1 MPDDKKPHGQRGER
15 GSRQGPQTRVP
26 LASPAAWLVLIALAV
41 FLFRAFQDVGVRRI
55 PYSQFKDMVRQS
67 SFERVVIGPDW
78 VRGIPKPVES
88 GSEGAKA
95 EGEKSE
101 KGGQALPY
109 VATRIPGGDSE
120 LVPLVE
126 KAGVPYDAVSGGGM
140 GDLFWVWVAPIAL
153 GLLFWAW
160 IMRRMSGQMG
170 QGPPGVMAFG
180 KSRAR
185 VHMEPDTGITF
196 QDVAG
201 IDEAVEELQEIVE
214 FLKTPE
220 KYRRLGGR
228 IPKGVLLV
236 GPPGTGKTLLARATA
251 GEAGVPFFSLS
262 GSEFVEM
269 FVGVGAAR
277 VRDLFAQATQ
287 KAPCIVFIDELDAL
301 GKSRNSGVV
310 GGHDEREQTLNQLLA
325 EMDGFDARASLI
337 VMGATNRPEIL
348 DPALMRPGRFDRQ
361 VLVDRPD
368 KRGREKILQ
377 IHAKNVKLG
386 ADVDL
391 RSIAV
396 RTPGFAGADLA
407 NVVNEAALL
416 AARRNKSAVTR
427 SEFEEAI
434 ERVVAGLEKKS
445 RRINEREKE
454 IVAFHEAGHALV
466 SWMLPHADRVTKVSI
481 IPRGLGALG
490 YTLQLPIEDRYLLT
504 RSELRDR
511 MAGLMG
517 GRVAEEEVFG
527 EPSTGASNDL
537 QQATGLAR
545 MMVRDYGMS
554 EALGPIALN
563 EERAPS
569 FLGKAFET
577 RTYSEQTAL
586 EVDREVQSL
595 VLEAQQR
602 ARETV
607 RRNRERLDAMAARLL
622 TAEVVEEEEMTRL
635 WGPKVARPDTIH
647 GPGHT
652 EAPPEHPA
660 RPVAMAEE
668 HRDTWGAPQ
677 AVAGTAPGDH
687 E

>member
-1 MPDDKKPHGQRGER
+1 LAGDDRKSHGARGDR
-15 GSRQGPQTRVP
+15 NARTGGRLP
-26 LASPAAWLVLIALAV
+26 LASPVAWLVLIALAV

-55 PYSQFKDMVRQS
+55 PYSQFKEMLAEGT
-67 SFERVVIGPDW
+67 FERVVIGPDW
-78 VRGIPKPVES
+78 VRGVPKPVAE
-88 GSEGAKA
+88 ERA
-95 EGEKSE
+95 EGERAS
-101 KGGQALPY
+101 GPALPY
-109 VATRIPGGDSE
+109 VTTRIPGGDDQ
-120 LVPLVE
+120 LVPAIE
-126 KAGVPYDAVSGGGM
+126 KAGVPFDAVSGGGM
-140 GDLFWVWVAPIAL
+140 GDLFWIWVAPIAI
-153 GLLFWAW
+153 GLLFWVW
-160 IMRRMSGQMG
+160 VMRRMSGQMG

-185 VHMEPDTGITF
+185 IHMEPDTGVTF
-196 QDVAG
+196 GDAAG
-201 IDEAVEELQEIVE
+201 IEEAVEELQEIVE

-220 KYRRLGGR
+220 KYRKLGGR

-301 GKSRNSGVV
+301 GKSRNSGMV

-325 EMDGFDARASLI
+325 EMDGFDARAGLI
-337 VMGATNRPEIL
+337 IMGATNRPEIL

-368 KRGREKILQ
+368 KRGREQILR
-377 IHAKNVKLG
+377 IHARNVKVG
-386 ADVDL
+386 PDVDL
-391 RSIAV
+391 RVIAA

-416 AARRNKSAVTR
+416 AARRNKNHVTR
-427 SEFEEAI
+427 AEFDEAV

-466 SWMLPHADRVTKVSI
+466 SWHLPFADRVTKVSI

-490 YTLQLPIEDRYLLT
+490 YTMQLPIEDRYLLT

-537 QQATGLAR
+537 QQSTGVAR

-554 EALGPIALN
+554 AALGPVSLGDQSG
-563 EERAPS
+563 PS
-569 FLGKAFET
+569 FLGVKGLESRA
-577 RTYSEQTAL
+577 YSDQTAL
-586 EVDREVQSL
+586 EVDREVQAL
-595 VLEAQQR
+595 VVEAQDR
-602 ARETV
+602 ARELI
-607 RRNRERLDAMAARLL
+607 RRYRDKLEAMAARLL
-622 TAEVVEEEEMTRL
+622 ATEVIEEEEITRI
-635 WGPKVARPDTIH
+635 WGEKVTRPGTIE

-652 EAPPEHPA
+652 EAPPETPN
-660 RPVAMAEE
+660 RPVAMSEGRTA
-668 HRDTWGAPQ
+668 WGPTAAAG
-677 AVAGTAPGDH
+677 AVDGGGEP
-687 E
+687 

>member
-1 MPDDKKPHGQRGER
+1 VSDAKKLPNPRGDKT
-15 GSRQGPQTRVP
+15 SRSTTPGRSPF
-26 LASPAAWLVLIALAV
+26 ASPLAWLVLVALAV

-55 PYSQFKDMVRQS
+55 GYSQWKEMLRS
-67 SFERVVIGPDW
+67 GSFEKVVVGPDW
-78 VRGIPKPVES
+78 VRGYPKSAATDERGRAS
-88 GSEGAKA
+88 A
-95 EGEKSE
+95 
-101 KGGQALPY
+101 GGNALPY
-109 VATRIPGGDSE
+109 MANRLPGDDD
-120 LVPLVE
+120 LVKE
-126 KAGVPYDAVSGGGM
+126 IEAAKIEYDAVSGGGM
-140 GDLFWVWVAPIAL
+140 GDLFWIWVAPIL
-153 GLLFWAW
+153 IGLLFWGW
-160 IMRRMSGQMG
+160 VMRRMSGQIG

-185 VHMEPDTGITF
+185 VHMEPDTGVTF
-196 QDVAG
+196 EDVAG

-277 VRDLFAQATQ
+277 VRDLFQQAQA

-301 GKSRNSGVV
+301 GKTRNAGVM

-325 EMDGFDARASLI
+325 EMDGFDARAGLI
-337 VMGATNRPEIL
+337 IMGATNRPEIL

-377 IHAKNVKLG
+377 IHAKNVKLA

-391 RSIAV
+391 RTIAA

-416 AARRNKSAVTR
+416 AARRNKAAVGR
-427 SEFEEAI
+427 SELDEAV

-454 IVAFHEAGHALV
+454 IVAFHESGHALV
-466 SWMLPHADRVTKVSI
+466 SWMLPNADRVTKVSI

-517 GRVAEEEVFG
+517 GRVAEEEIFG

-554 EALGPIALN
+554 RLGPVSLSGDQG
-563 EERAPS
+563 PT
-569 FLGKAFET
+569 FLGIKGPEN
-577 RTYSEQTAL
+577 RTHSDQTAL
-586 EVDREVQSL
+586 EIDREVQSF
-595 VLEAQQR
+595 VVEAQER
-602 ARETV
+602 ARDV
-607 RRNRERLDAMAARLL
+607 LRRHRDKLDALAARLL
-622 TAEVVEEEEMTRL
+622 AAEVVEEEEIERL
-635 WGPKVARPDTIH
+635 WGPKAERP
-647 GPGHT
+647 GGFMGRGHH
-652 EAPPEHPA
+652 EAPPEDPNHPH
-660 RPVAMAEE
+660 REPERRWPVTQATADAAKANGGHEE
-668 HRDTWGAPQ
+668 
-677 AVAGTAPGDH
+677 
-687 E
+687 

>member
-1 MPDDKKPHGQRGER
+1 MPSDDKKPQGQRAER
-15 GSRQGPQTRVP
+15 GRGGQPRIP
-26 LASPAAWLVLIALAV
+26 IASPAAWLVLIALAV

-55 PYSQFKDMVRQS
+55 PYSQFKEMVRQG
-67 SFERVVIGPDW
+67 SFEKVVIGPEW
-78 VRGIPKPVES
+78 VRGVPKGVPK
-88 GSEGAKA
+88 GADDKAGEG
-95 EGEKSE
+95 E

-109 VATRIPGGDSE
+109 MATRIPGGGDD
-120 LVPLVE
+120 LVAQVD
-126 KAGVPYDAVSGGGM
+126 KAGVPYDAVASGGM
-140 GDLFWVWVAPIAL
+140 GDLFWIWIAPVGL
-153 GLLFWAW
+153 GLLFWFW
-160 IMRRMSGQMG
+160 MMRRMSGQMG

-180 KSRAR
+180 KTKAR
-185 VHMEPDTGITF
+185 VHMEPDTGVTF
-196 QDVAG
+196 EDAAG

-277 VRDLFAQATQ
+277 VRDLFAQAQQ

-301 GKSRNSGVV
+301 GKSRNSGIM

-325 EMDGFDARASLI
+325 EMDGFDARANLI

-348 DPALMRPGRFDRQ
+348 DPALLRPGRFDRQ

-386 ADVDL
+386 PDVDL
-391 RSIAV
+391 RAIAS

-416 AARRNKSAVTR
+416 AARRNKNAVTR

-466 SWMLPHADRVTKVSI
+466 SWMLPYADRVSKVSI

-490 YTLQLPIEDRYLLT
+490 YTLQLPMEDRYLLT

-537 QQATGLAR
+537 QLATGVAR

-554 EALGPIALN
+554 LALGPVSLGDQG
-563 EERAPS
+563 APS
-569 FLGKAFET
+569 FLGLKGLEPRA
-577 RTYSEQTAL
+577 YSDQTAL
-586 EVDREVQSL
+586 EIDREVQSI
-595 VLEAQQR
+595 VLDAQER
-602 ARETV
+602 ARELV
-607 RRNRERLDAMAARLL
+607 RRHRDKLDMVAARLL
-622 TAEVVEEEEMTRL
+622 TAEVVEEEEIQRL
-635 WGPKVARPDTIH
+635 WGPKVVRPGTIDSR
-647 GPGHT
+647 GHA
-652 EAPPEHPA
+652 EAPPESPN
-660 RPVAMAEE
+660 RPSAANERASWV
-668 HRDTWGAPQ
+668 PQ
-677 AVAGTAPGDH
+677 AVAGHAPGENPGEH